1 MKDKGDAE
9 KRAPTFVYVR
19 VLDSIGRILRGVL
32 VSITPALSGG
42 RGKISLPGGR
52 GEKREVVG
60 FVLGWVEV
68 SIV

>member
-32 VSITPALSGG
+32 VSITQALSGG
-42 RGKISLPGGR
+42 RGKRSLPGGGGR
-52 GEKREVVG
+52 KGRLL
-60 FVLGWVEV
+60 VLC
-68 SIV
+68 